1 MKKLIY
7 VSIIVKLKNLFSLYL
22 FYYIHVHY
30 ILNTDRYITSY
41 LLIFFKPQ
49 ACLFNIK
56 ITEIKRPK
64 GPPAALWLTPRTA
77 VMVIN
82 M

>member
-7 VSIIVKLKNLFSLYL
+7 VSITVKLKNLFSLYL

-49 ACLFNIK
+49 AHLFNIK

-64 GPPAALWLTPRTA
+64 GPPAAQWLTPRTA

>member
-49 ACLFNIK
+49 ARLFNFK

-77 VMVIN
+77 VMIN